1 MTQGTQ
7 AKPATSLTRR
17 DLLRAGGALSLGA
30 LGAGIVAAC
39 GGPTA
44 APSPSA
50 PAPGPATATPKP
62 PQPVSMRLG
71 WLANSQYAGDFVALD
86 KGFYKERGIDLRIDP
101 GGPNID
107 PVSLAASG
115 SNTIGNVASIA
126 AMFLA
131 RSNGIPVRAFATA
144 LQRHPFAF
152 ITLDPK
158 INSPQDFVG
167 KKIGIQATARP
178 LIDAVIAKYQLP
190 RDKIQITVIGAD
202 TVPLKT
208 GQVDIITG
216 WVIDAPQMA
225 AVGPGAKTLLLW
237 DLGIRLYAFTY
248 FASEDVFKDRS
259 DMLAEFVA
267 ASAKGWEYAA
277 DHVDEATDITLK
289 YAKDLKRDLELETW
303 RQEAP
308 FLWSATTKEKG
319 WGWMEPQVWDDAIG
333 VYNGLGLLKAPI
345 TSKDAMTQDILQRA
359 TARPKR

>member
-30 LGAGIVAAC
+30 LGAGIMAAC
-39 GGPTA
+39 GGPAA

-107 PVSLAASG
+107 PVSLTASG
-115 SNTIGNVASIA
+115 SNPIGNVASIA

-178 LIDAVIAKYQLP
+178 LINAVIAKYQLP
-190 RDKIQITVIGAD
+190 RDQVQVQVIGSD
-202 TVPLKT
+202 TLPLKT
-208 GQVDIITG
+208 GQVDVITG

-225 AVGPGAKTLLLW
+225 AVGPEARALLLW
-237 DLGIRLYAFTY
+237 DMGIRLYAFTY
-248 FASEDVFKDRS
+248 FTTDEVLKTRSEMLKDF
-259 DMLAEFVA
+259 LA
-267 ASAKGWEYAA
+267 ASARGWEGAA
-277 DHVDEATDITLK
+277 DTPEERGA
-289 YAKDLKRDLELETW
+289 
-303 RQEAP
+303 
-308 FLWSATTKEKG
+308 
-319 WGWMEPQVWDDAIG
+319 
-333 VYNGLGLLKAPI
+333 
-345 TSKDAMTQDILQRA
+345 
-359 TARPKR
+359 

>member
-1 MTQGTQ
+1 MAQGMEPR
-7 AKPATSLTRR
+7 PATWLTRR
-17 DLLRAGGALSLGA
+17 NLLRAGGALSLGA
-30 LGAGIVAAC
+30 LGAGIAAAC
-39 GGPTA
+39 GPAA
-44 APSPSA
+44 APVGGA
-50 PAPGPATATPKP
+50 ATATVKP

-86 KGFYKERGIDLRIDP
+86 KGYYKERGIDLKIDP

-107 PVSLAASG
+107 PVSLTASG

-152 ITLDPK
+152 ITLDQT
-158 INSPQDFVG
+158 IDSPTDFVG
-167 KKIGIQATARP
+167 KRIGIQATARP

-190 RDKIQITVIGAD
+190 RDEVQISVIGSD
-202 TVPLKT
+202 TVPLLT

-237 DLGIRLYAFTY
+237 DMGIRLYAFTY
-248 FASEDVFKDRS
+248 FASEDVFTNRS
-259 DMLAEFVA
+259 DMLVDFVA

-277 DHVDEATDITLK
+277 DNIEEAVDITLK
-289 YAKDLKRDLELETW
+289 YARDLKPDLELATW
-303 RQEAP
+303 RAEAP
-308 FLWSATTKEKG
+308 FLWSETTKEKG

-333 VYNGLGLLKAPI
+333 VYGGLGLLKAPI
-345 TSKDAMTQDILQRA
+345 TSKDAMTQDILQRVPD
-359 TARPKR
+359 RPKR